1 MLWSPEM
8 RAIFG
13 VLSLVVVLGIVG
25 WLTKTQLASTRQV
38 IPSLSAP
45 GAISSGVP
53 ASAPAATV
61 RDQSQQL
68 QQQIKQSVEAAMQ
81 QVRPMPDDQ

>member
-1 MLWSPEM
+1 M

-25 WLTKTQLASTRQV
+25 WVAKTHLASTRQAMPPLAV
-38 IPSLSAP
+38 P
-45 GAISSGVP
+45 GTEPGS
-53 ASAPAATV
+53 ASAGSV
-61 RDQSQQL
+61 REQSHQL

-81 QVRPMPDDQ
+81 QSRPMPNDK